1 MTALRTRCLRALATV
16 AFFALTVPF
25 ASSAHAAGVSVSI
38 AQQGFTIVGD
48 ATWRVVVDLGGADG
62 TGLSLEFV
70 SYRRVDTRQQLADVI
85 GGKLPQEL
93 DRIRYPVDE
102 LTRNDAGR
110 VIVSVPTVANASQPD
125 DLLFGA
131 TGVYP
136 VGVRLLAGENA
147 LGGTLTFVHHV
158 DSEDAVGAMADG
170 PLRIMPVVS
179 LGAAPARTSNGKNAP
194 SPQFRNDVSAFTDT
208 YDNQTGGAFVSLQG
222 DQTEVAPADL
232 LASLKAQAARHT
244 FAAAPFVPLSPSALT
259 TIGRGELYA
268 SQLRAGEDAVTTAIG
283 TTPDRGVVV
292 SNDKLTAE
300 GARVLRDVGARGVIL
315 TPSAVDASG
324 LRGRLDSALTYRSRA
339 ADGSTL
345 LIHAIDDTYAKTF
358 VDESTPPLARAV
370 RITAGLILQR
380 SSLLGMGKDLAL
392 VSVALGTV
400 DARPANPAV
409 MKQIFR
415 FVESSSFLGAEA
427 TPKPAAVET
436 SGDLLDLS
444 TGADSSLESVRAT
457 IDALGP
463 IVSSTTSMLVDADPR
478 RTEWPALLTT
488 MLSTRATDPLRS
500 AIETNLRS
508 STKAVR
514 AALHL
519 PIAANFTLSGR
530 KSELRLQVRNDSS
543 SPLRVVVRF
552 ASAKLKFPKS
562 RQTLE
567 VPADGSAEV
576 VVPVEA
582 RSNGRFP
589 VSVALLTPKNDV
601 ALGEP
606 MTITAKVSALAGFG
620 QVVTA
625 TALLVLLTWWAHN
638 WRSKRR
644 RMIDEAVA
652 HSDHPSRRDA

>member
-1 MTALRTRCLRALATV
+1 MALRTRFVRSLAATGLVALMI
-16 AFFALTVPF
+16 PF
-25 ASSAHAAGVSVSI
+25 AGPARATGVSVSI
-38 AQQGFTIVGD
+38 TQQGFTVVGN
-48 ATWRVVVDLGGADG
+48 AAWRVVVDLGSSNE
-62 TGLSLEFV
+62 TGLNLEFV

-93 DRIRYPVDE
+93 DRVRYSVDD
-102 LTRNDAGR
+102 LARNDAGR
-110 VIVSVPTVANASQPD
+110 VVVSVPTVANASQPD
-125 DLLFGA
+125 DLLFGT

-136 VGVRLLAGENA
+136 VGVRLLAGENP
-147 LGGTLTFVHHV
+147 LGGTLTFLHHV

-170 PLRIMPVVS
+170 PLRVMPVVS

-194 SPQFRNDVSAFTDT
+194 SPQFRNDVTAFTDT
-208 YDNQTGGAFVSLQG
+208 YDNQAGGAFVSLQG
-222 DQTEVAPADL
+222 DQTEVAPIELVD
-232 LASLKAQAARHT
+232 SLKSQAPRHT
-244 FAAAPFVPLSPSALT
+244 FAAAPFVPLSPSALA
-259 TIGRGELYA
+259 TIGRSELYA
-268 SQLRAGEDAVTTAIG
+268 SQLRAGEDAVTAAIG
-283 TTPDRGVVV
+283 TTPDREVVV
-292 SNDKLTAE
+292 LNDKLTAE
-300 GARVLRDVGARGVIL
+300 GARVLRDVGARGVVL
-315 TPSAVDASG
+315 TPNAVDASG

-358 VDESTPPLARAV
+358 ADESTPPLTRAV
-370 RITAGLILQR
+370 RIAAGLILQR

-392 VSVALGTV
+392 VSVALGTA

-415 FVESSSFLGAEA
+415 FVESSSFLGLEA
-427 TPKPAAVET
+427 APKPAAVET
-436 SGDLLDLS
+436 TGDLLELS
-444 TGADSSLESVRAT
+444 TGVDSSLESVHAT

-463 IVSSTTSMLVDADPR
+463 IVSSTTSMLIETDPR
-478 RTEWPALLTT
+478 RTEWPALVTT
-488 MLSTRATDPLRS
+488 MLSTRASDALRS

-514 AALHL
+514 GALHL

-606 MTITAKVSALAGFG
+606 MTITAKVSALAGLG